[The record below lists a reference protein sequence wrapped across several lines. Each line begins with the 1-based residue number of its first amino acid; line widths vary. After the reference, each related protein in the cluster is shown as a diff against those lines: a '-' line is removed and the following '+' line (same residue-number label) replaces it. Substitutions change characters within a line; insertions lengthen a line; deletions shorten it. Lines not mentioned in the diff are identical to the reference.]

1 MKLWSVTK
9 GLANPVLSIGAL
21 KMSHRP
27 GQNMQG
33 MACKIAIAFAN
44 GILKIAIMKQHV
56 SITSIT
62 PRANTNFINFFGKK
76 NNGNLKRNPKNIKH
90 DTTISP
96 LMKID

>member
-1 MKLWSVTK
+1 MITVSRVFVRISPFDLLAIKLIS
-9 GLANPVLSIGAL
+9 S
-21 KMSHRP
+21 
-27 GQNMQG
+27 G

-44 GILKIAIMKQHV
+44 GILKIAVMKQHV

-62 PRANTNFINFFGKK
+62 PRASTNFINFFGKK
-76 NNGNLKRNPKNIKH
+76 NNGNLKRSPKNIKH